1 MSCGRQSQ
9 EPLILGPPNRIHLIL
24 AKPHDYSHN
33 NYQFYHQA
41 EQQMLYKYQ
50 IYTSRPQP
58 RPRLLHLLYMLL
70 IAVIQVLPII
80 LSINTFHFQKRKQN
94 KKKKPPTK
102 PKKKKTNLFRVL
114 CFLYPSFNLNH
125 TFCFPTAFDCDR
137 VKHSGLSFFI
147 S

>member
-24 AKPHDYSHN
+24 AEPHDYSHN

-94 KKKKPPTK
+94 KTKNHQQNQKKKQIC
-102 PKKKKTNLFRVL
+102 FVF

-147 S
+147 G